1 MKKYIRSIFMKFFW
15 FFAKSTRIH
24 SINRMLVELNYF
36 NILNNKKYDDQKN
49 LINYGYK
56 VYSQADEDGII
67 NEILNRISVTAKTF
81 VELGVQEGE
90 ECNTLFL
97 LKSGWKGLWVDMSSN
112 VNILNKKFSKYM
124 NNKLKFKK
132 KKITANNLNTIL
144 EDHKDFLDECVD
156 LLSIDLSKNTYHI
169 LKNLKFYKPNIIVTE
184 YNAKLRDKIQ
194 WESEYDENDVWEGTD
209 DFGASLKS
217 FQIMLE
223 DKGYKLVGCN
233 ITGVNAFFVKK
244 ELVNEKF
251 LNNFSSE
258 FHYEPLR
265 MWLIKKYENELK
277 ISI

>member
-112 VNILNKKFSKYM
+112 VNILNNFMIS
-124 NNKLKFKK
+124 
-132 KKITANNLNTIL
+132 
-144 EDHKDFLDECVD
+144 
-156 LLSIDLSKNTYHI
+156 
-169 LKNLKFYKPNIIVTE
+169 
-184 YNAKLRDKIQ
+184 
-194 WESEYDENDVWEGTD
+194 
-209 DFGASLKS
+209 FG
-217 FQIMLE
+217 
-223 DKGYKLVGCN
+223 
-233 ITGVNAFFVKK
+233 
-244 ELVNEKF
+244 
-251 LNNFSSE
+251 
-258 FHYEPLR
+258 
-265 MWLIKKYENELK
+265 
-277 ISI
+277 

>member
-97 LKSGWKGLWVDMSSN
+97 LKSGRKGLWVDMSSN

-132 KKITANNLNTIL
+132 KKIKANNLNTIL
-144 EDHKDFLDECVD
+144 EDHKDFLSECVD
-156 LLSIDLSKNTYHI
+156 LLSIDLSKKTYHI

-244 ELVNEKF
+244 ELVNV
-251 LNNFSSE
+251 NWQT
-258 FHYEPLR
+258 YLR
-265 MWLIKKYENELK
+265 
-277 ISI
+277 

>member
-1 MKKYIRSIFMKFFW
+1 MKFFW

-144 EDHKDFLDECVD
+144 EDHKDFLGECVD